1 MKPILTLICVLFIT
15 GCAGVPTNKD
25 LDAHRFSGDPE
36 KFNRSIYQF
45 NDKVDK
51 SILKPVS
58 QGYVAIVPDP
68 ARKGISNFFNNLLEI
83 NSLVNNILQGDITG
97 AGNNIARFL
106 ANTTVGI
113 LGLFDVAGKNGVKPD
128 TEDFGQTMA
137 VWGVPPGLFIVL
149 PFLGPS
155 SLRDA
160 VGLIPYYLYTRP
172 QSHVSEFE
180 SGVAITVANVVNQ
193 RAKFLGASELVD
205 SQLDPY
211 SFIRGTYEQAR
222 INAVFDDNPPEEE
235 FDDF

>member
-1 MKPILTLICVLFIT
+1 MKPILTFICFLFIS
-15 GCAGVPTNKD
+15 GCAGVPTNRD
-25 LDAHRFSGDPE
+25 LNAHRFSGDPE
-36 KFNRSIYQF
+36 KLNRSIYQF

-51 SILKPVS
+51 TILKPIS
-58 QGYVAIVPDP
+58 QGYVAVVPDP
-68 ARKGISNFFNNLLEI
+68 ARKGINNFFNNLLEI
-83 NSLVNNILQGDITG
+83 NSLINNILQGDLSG
-97 AGNNIARFL
+97 AGTNIARFM

-113 LGLFDVAGKNGVKPD
+113 FGLFDIAGKNGVESD

-137 VWGVPPGLFIVL
+137 VWGVSPGPFIVL

-172 QSHVSEFE
+172 QSHLSEFE
-180 SGVAITVANVVNQ
+180 SRVAITASDVISR
-193 RAKFLGASELVD
+193 RAKLLGASDLVD
-205 SQLDPY
+205 GQLDPY

-222 INAVFDDNPPEEE
+222 INAVFDNNPPEED